1 MFCRIYLLNLRQETT
16 IKLTK
21 NTEIQVL
28 TKIKKARG
36 GSLFFVEDFLRF
48 GNYKTISKALERLV
62 EKEEISRVA
71 RGIYARLEKDPIL
84 GPVKPGTEAIAKAIA
99 KRDKARIVP
108 TGALALNAFGLS
120 TQVPMNVVYL
130 TDGAAR
136 KINVGKRTIV
146 LKKTSPKNLAAIG
159 EISNLAI
166 QALKELG
173 KDNVTESQK
182 RIILEHLKKEDSYRL
197 EHDIKLAPEWIRV
210 IMREALTNTIKH
222 GK

>member
-1 MFCRIYLLNLRQETT
+1 MFCRKYLLNLRQK
-16 IKLTK
+16 IKQLVAENTDIQILTK
-21 NTEIQVL
+21 M
-28 TKIKKARG
+28 KKARG

-108 TGALALNAFGLS
+108 TGVLALNAFGLS
-120 TQVPMNVVYL
+120 TQVPINVVYL

-136 KINVGKRTIV
+136 KISIGKRTIV
-146 LKKTSPKNLAAIG
+146 FKKTSPKNLAAIG
-159 EISNLAI
+159 EISSLAI
-166 QALKELG
+166 QALKEIG

-182 RIILEHLKKEDSYRL
+182 RIILDNLKKEDTYRL
-197 EHDIKLAPEWIRV
+197 EHDIKLAPEWIRA
-210 IMREALTNTIKH
+210 IMRQVINIK
-222 GK
+222 

>member
-1 MFCRIYLLNLRQETT
+1 MTE
-16 IKLTK
+16 
-21 NTEIQVL
+21 NTEIQIL
-28 TKIKKARG
+28 KKTKKAKR

-99 KRDKARIVP
+99 KRDKARIIP

-120 TQVPMNVVYL
+120 TQIPMNVVYL

-136 KINVGKRTIV
+136 KINVGKRII
-146 LKKTSPKNLAAIG
+146 LFKKTSPKNLAAIG
-159 EISNLAI
+159 EISSLAI
-166 QALKELG
+166 QGLKELG

-182 RIILEHLKKEDSYRL
+182 RIILEYLKKEDIYRL
-197 EHDIKLAPEWIRV
+197 EHDIKLAPEWIRI
-210 IMREALTNTIKH
+210 IMRKAFQ
-222 GK
+222 

>member
-1 MFCRIYLLNLRQETT
+1 VSE
-16 IKLTK
+16 

-28 TKIKKARG
+28 TKIKKAKG

-48 GNYKTISKALERLV
+48 GNYKTISKALERLI
-62 EKEEISRVA
+62 EKEDISRVA

-84 GPVKPGTEAIAKAIA
+84 GFVKPGTEAIAKAIA

-120 TQVPMNVVYL
+120 TQIPMNVVYL

-136 KINVGKRTIV
+136 KINVGKRTI
-146 LKKTSPKNLAAIG
+146 LFKKTSPKNLAAIG
-159 EISNLAI
+159 EISGLAI
-166 QALKELG
+166 QALKEIG

-182 RIILEHLKKEDSYRL
+182 RIILEHLKKEDTYRL

-210 IMREALTNTIKH
+210 IMRQALSTNQN
-222 GK
+222 

>member
-1 MFCRIYLLNLRQETT
+1 MTE
-16 IKLTK
+16 

-108 TGALALNAFGLS
+108 TGALALSAFGLS

-136 KINVGKRTIV
+136 KISVGKRTIV
-146 LKKTSPKNLAAIG
+146 FKKTSPKNLAAIG
-159 EISNLAI
+159 EISSLAI

-173 KDNVTESQK
+173 KDNVNESQK
-182 RIILEHLKKEDSYRL
+182 RLILEHLKKEDSYRL

-210 IMREALTNTIKH
+210 IMREAQTNTTQH

>member
-1 MFCRIYLLNLRQETT
+1 MTE
-16 IKLTK
+16 

-108 TGALALNAFGLS
+108 TGALVLNAFGLS

-146 LKKTSPKNLAAIG
+146 FKKTSPKNLAAIG
-159 EISNLAI
+159 EISSLAI

-182 RIILEHLKKEDSYRL
+182 RIILVQLKKEDSYRL
-197 EHDIKLAPEWIRV
+197 EHDVKLAPEWIRV

>member
-1 MFCRIYLLNLRQETT
+1 MI
-16 IKLTK
+16 I

-108 TGALALNAFGLS
+108 TGALALNTFGLS

-146 LKKTSPKNLAAIG
+146 FKKTSPKNLAAIG
-159 EISNLAI
+159 EISSLAI

-182 RIILEHLKKEDSYRL
+182 RIILKYLKKEDSYRL
-197 EHDIKLAPEWIRV
+197 EHDTKLAPEWIRV
-210 IMREALTNTIKH
+210 IMREALTNMTKH